1 MQMAKIRTL
10 AGVLL
15 AAVVAAVALAACGS
29 GGTSAGQAHSLLNQA
44 FKTHPVN
51 SGKLTFALA
60 VDTSGSKTLKGPIA
74 LNFGGPF
81 QSLGK
86 GKTPKSDFTLRLS
99 ALGRSGS
106 LGIISTGTKG
116 YVALQGT
123 SYQLPAATFRQFES
137 GLAPVTH
144 SGSLGKLPNVDFLSW
159 VRNPVVVGQET
170 VAGAD
175 TTHVRGGIDVH
186 KMLTDLNS
194 VIHKAPSAGVS
205 GLGSGISTATIAR
218 VAAKVR
224 NPMLDVWVGSSDHTM
239 RKLALNFG
247 VPVTGADSTLLGGL
261 RTAHVALTIQYAD
274 INQPQT
280 ITAPSSPKP
289 FTEFVSKLQGFLQGL
304 EGTLG
309 GSSPLSGTGSSGSG
323 SASGQKLQ
331 RYTQCIRSAGKDVAK
346 MQRCAAILNGQ

>member
-1 MQMAKIRTL
+1 MQMARIRTL
-10 AGVLL
+10 AGVSL
-15 AAVVAAVALAACGS
+15 AAVVAAVALAACGT
-29 GGTSAGQAHSLLNQA
+29 GGSSAGQANSLLNQA

-81 QSLGK
+81 QSLGQ

-99 ALGRSGS
+99 AFGRSGS

-116 YVALQGT
+116 YVTLQGT
-123 SYQLPAATFRQFES
+123 SYQLPEATFRQFES
-137 GLAPVTH
+137 GLAPVTR
-144 SGSLGKLPNVDFLSW
+144 SGSLGHVDFLSW
-159 VRNPVVVGQET
+159 RRNPVVVGHET

-218 VAAKVR
+218 VAARVR
-224 NPMLDVWVGSSDHTM
+224 NPTLDVWVGSSDHTM

-247 VPVTGADSTLLGGL
+247 VPVTGADCWAGCA
-261 RTAHVALTIQYAD
+261 RR
-274 INQPQT
+274 
-280 ITAPSSPKP
+280 
-289 FTEFVSKLQGFLQGL
+289 
-304 EGTLG
+304 
-309 GSSPLSGTGSSGSG
+309 
-323 SASGQKLQ
+323 AS
-331 RYTQCIRSAGKDVAK
+331 R
-346 MQRCAAILNGQ
+346 

>member
-10 AGVLL
+10 AGVSL
-15 AAVVAAVALAACGS
+15 AAVVAAFALAACGS
-29 GGTSAGQAHSLLNQA
+29 GGSSADQAHSLLNQA

-99 ALGRSGS
+99 AFGRSGS
-106 LGIISTGTKG
+106 LGIISTGAKG
-116 YVALQGT
+116 YVTLQGT

-137 GLAPVTH
+137 GLAPVTR

-159 VRNPVVVGQET
+159 IRNPVVVGQET

-175 TTHVRGGIDVH
+175 TTHVRGGIHVH

-194 VIHKAPSAGVS
+194 VIHKAPSAGS
-205 GLGSGISTATIAR
+205 RAWAREFRPPPSPASQPKSAIPRLTCGSGPAITPCASSRSTSAYRSPGRTRPSWAGCAR
-218 VAAKVR
+218 R
-224 NPMLDVWVGSSDHTM
+224 
-239 RKLALNFG
+239 
-247 VPVTGADSTLLGGL
+247 TL
-261 RTAHVALTIQYAD
+261 R
-274 INQPQT
+274 
-280 ITAPSSPKP
+280 
-289 FTEFVSKLQGFLQGL
+289 
-304 EGTLG
+304 
-309 GSSPLSGTGSSGSG
+309 
-323 SASGQKLQ
+323 
-331 RYTQCIRSAGKDVAK
+331 
-346 MQRCAAILNGQ
+346 